1 MAQKGKPGLFGKFLS
16 VLSGKPDDSREEET
30 PEAKSPYAPKEEEP
44 IDLRFVQTFTQNG
57 GHFLYC
63 ESFDEAIVNVQKICM
78 ESQLQRLYVP
88 EENVNTPLKK
98 NGLAIELEKASIC
111 DGVVTT
117 CEALVAFNG
126 GIMITDHQLGI
137 YKISELPETHVIL
150 ARTGQIVDS
159 LSSGMSRINNT
170 YRNNRPN
177 QITTLKGAQSESV
190 RQASADPNKNR
201 TLYLLLIEDDLR

>member
-16 VLSGKPDDSREEET
+16 VLSGRPDNGSDDET

-44 IDLRFVQTFTQNG
+44 IDLRFVKTYTQNG

-63 ESFDEAIVNVQKICM
+63 ETFEEAIINVQKITA
-78 ESQLQRLYVP
+78 EQGLQRLFTP
-88 EENVNTPLKK
+88 ESSLSDPLKK
-98 NGLAIELEKASIC
+98 NGLVTESEKLDLC
-111 DGVVTT
+111 DGICTT

-137 YKISELPETHVIL
+137 YKISELPETHIIL
-150 ARTGQIVDS
+150 ARTGQVVDS

-201 TLYLLLIEDDLR
+201 TLYLLLIEDDLK